1 MSQGLTAPVSG
12 AAQAAATRTARSSA
26 GGSGP
31 PGADSETPA
40 FSSVLDH
47 HVARTAHAEGQ
58 HKTTG
63 ESGGRRSSHGHRAG
77 NGHHSHKPASAGTTT
92 GGQTTTVPS
101 ATMHTHTVRAATPA
115 VQQTQPTP
123 VDTTATAE
131 SAVLSAALPPASGPS
146 DAVQPTAGDTAQ
158 TSNFIPATVKPAPA
172 PVAPAAADV
181 NATAADQL
189 SESGSQ
195 ATAVP
200 TDAGLLAGAS
210 VGAAAAPQTPQATDP
225 QTPQPTQPQTPVTAT
240 QTTAA
245 TTPTA
250 SADPAPVAAGTAGG
264 ATTESPTAAGE
275 AATTVSGQT
284 GEPTGKHNAKAAGP
298 GAAVHGDAQTD
309 SPTTTS
315 ATAQPQAPSTGTQD
329 AGQNG
334 TGGQPQPQ
342 PNPAPLHG
350 SPADS
355 QSPLEQA
362 APTQAATATTSG
374 LAAGPNPQTAATAP
388 TAATAAATGPARYGI
403 GLSEAVETVKT
414 TIELG
419 ARQGFSEAKIQLAP
433 ANLGQITIHLQKT
446 SDGIV
451 AKVVAEHSAA
461 AQTMQQGGDDLR
473 RSLQNS
479 GLHLLRLDIETRG
492 DQRGSA
498 NGGAQTPQS
507 DRTAGENDTTADDG
521 ASQPTTIV
529 LPNGALVNVL
539 A

>member
-12 AAQAAATRTARSSA
+12 AAQAAATRTARISA

-63 ESGGRRSSHGHRAG
+63 ESGGRRSSHGHGAG
-77 NGHHSHKPASAGTTT
+77 NGHHSHKSASAGTTT
-92 GGQTTTVPS
+92 GGQPTTVSS
-101 ATMHTHTVRAATPA
+101 AATHTHTVRAATPA

-123 VDTTATAE
+123 VDTTATAATAE
-131 SAVLSAALPPASGPS
+131 SAILSPATALPRLRARATPCSPRPA
-146 DAVQPTAGDTAQ
+146 TRAQ

-172 PVAPAAADV
+172 PVAPATPDV

-200 TDAGLLAGAS
+200 TDAGLQAGAS
-210 VGAAAAPQTPQATDP
+210 VGAAAAPQTAQATDP
-225 QTPQPTQPQTPVTAT
+225 QTPQATDLQTPATAT

-245 TTPTA
+245 TTP
-250 SADPAPVAAGTAGG
+250 
-264 ATTESPTAAGE
+264 AGE
-275 AATTVSGQT
+275 AATTVSGQA
-284 GEPTGKHNAKAAGP
+284 GAPTAKHGAKTAGP
-298 GAAVHGDAQTD
+298 GTSAHGDAQSD
-309 SPTTTS
+309 APTTTS
-315 ATAQPQAPSTGTQD
+315 ATAQPQAPSTGAQD

-334 TGGQPQPQ
+334 TGGQSQPQ
-342 PNPAPLHG
+342 PNQAPLHA

-355 QSPLEQA
+355 QAQPEQA
-362 APTQAATATTSG
+362 APTQAANATTPTPG
-374 LAAGPNPQTAATAP
+374 LAAGPTPQTAATAP
-388 TAATAAATGPARYGI
+388 TAATAAATGPARYGV

-419 ARQGFSEAKIQLAP
+419 ARQGFSQAKIQLAP

-451 AKVVAEHSAA
+451 AKVVADHSAA

-498 NGGAQTPQS
+498 DGGAQTSQS
-507 DRTAGENDTTADDG
+507 DRTAGENDTAAATTELPSPRPSCCQTAH
-521 ASQPTTIV
+521 S
-529 LPNGALVNVL
+529 
-539 A
+539 

>member
-12 AAQAAATRTARSSA
+12 AAQAAATRTARTSA

-63 ESGGRRSSHGHRAG
+63 ESGGRRSSHGHGAG
-77 NGHHSHKPASAGTTT
+77 NGHHSHKSASAGTTT
-92 GGQTTTVPS
+92 GGHATT
-101 ATMHTHTVRAATPA
+101 HTHSVRAAPPA
-115 VQQTQPTP
+115 VQQTQPAP
-123 VDTTATAE
+123 VETTTTAE
-131 SAVLSAALPPASGPS
+131 SAILSPATALPPASGSS
-146 DAVQPTAGDTAQ
+146 DAAQPTAGDSAQ

-172 PVAPAAADV
+172 PVAPATPDV

-200 TDAGLLAGAS
+200 TDAGLQAGAS
-210 VGAAAAPQTPQATDP
+210 VGAAAAP
-225 QTPQPTQPQTPVTAT
+225 
-240 QTTAA
+240 
-245 TTPTA
+245 TPTA
-250 SADPAPVAAGTAGG
+250 SADPVAAGTAVG
-264 ATTESPTAAGE
+264 ATAESPAPAGE
-275 AATTVSGQT
+275 AATTASAPA
-284 GEPTGKHNAKAAGP
+284 GESTAKHGAKAAGP
-298 GAAVHGDAQTD
+298 GAAVHGGAQSD
-309 SPTTTS
+309 SATTTS
-315 ATAQPQAPSTGTQD
+315 ATAQPQAPSTGAQD

-342 PNPAPLHG
+342 PNQAPLHA

-355 QSPLEQA
+355 QSRPEQA
-362 APTQAATATTSG
+362 APTQAANATTPTPG
-374 LAAGPNPQTAATAP
+374 LAAGPTPQTAATVP
-388 TAATAAATGPARYGI
+388 TAATATATGPARYGV

-419 ARQGFSEAKIQLAP
+419 ARQGFSQAKIQLAP

-451 AKVVAEHSAA
+451 AKVVADHSAA

-498 NGGAQTPQS
+498 NGGAQTSQS
-507 DRTAGENDTTADDG
+507 DRTAGENDTAADDG